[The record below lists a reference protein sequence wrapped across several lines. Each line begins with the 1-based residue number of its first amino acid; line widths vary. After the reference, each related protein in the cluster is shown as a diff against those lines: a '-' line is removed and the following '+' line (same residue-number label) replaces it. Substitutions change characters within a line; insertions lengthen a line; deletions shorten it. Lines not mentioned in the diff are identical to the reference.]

1 MKQKINKNKIEPMEN
16 EVRVRIAPS
25 PTGAFHIGTARTAL
39 FNFLFTKK
47 NKGKFILRIE
57 DTDKARSQKHF
68 EQDIID
74 NLDWLG
80 IKRDED
86 PILGG
91 KYGPYRQ
98 SERTEIYKKYLKKL
112 LKEGKAFYCFEA
124 KKEGQ
129 ERSESFTEAHF
140 SKDRDF
146 SLSEA
151 KKKIKAGESYIIRF
165 KCPKKQKIIF
175 NDLIRNKV
183 EFDTDVIGDF
193 SIAKNLEEPLYNFAA
208 VIDDYEMKI
217 SHVIRGED
225 HLSNTPKQILLQ
237 QSLGFTS
244 PHYAHLPLILGPDK
258 TKLSKRHNTV
268 SLSDYKKDGYLS
280 EAIVNFI
287 ALLGWNPGTNHEIF
301 SLSELIDLF
310 SLDKVQLA
318 GAVFDLNKL
327 DWING
332 YYIRQKP
339 IGELLKLIKVYFKKN
354 NTDDAYLEKVVQV
367 SRGRLKKLINI
378 VRETDFFF
386 ELPKYDKSLLTW
398 KDMQEEEILESL
410 GVSLV
415 FFERTD
421 DFQFKKED
429 LDVLFLREAE
439 KFNEKDRGKLLW
451 PLRVALTGVS
461 ASPSPSEVASIL
473 GKQESIKRIKFA
485 IKKIESKN

>member
-1 MKQKINKNKIEPMEN
+1 MKQKINKNKTESVKG

-39 FNFLFTKK
+39 FNFLFAKGHG
-47 NKGKFILRIE
+47 GKFILRIE
-57 DTDKARSQKHF
+57 DTDKARSQKYF

-129 ERSESFTEAHF
+129 GKLESFTEDHF
-140 SKDRDF
+140 SKDRDL
-146 SLSEA
+146 SLLEA

-175 NDLIRNKV
+175 DDLIRNKV
-183 EFDTDVIGDF
+183 EFDTEVIGDF

-208 VIDDYEMKI
+208 VVDDYEMKI

-237 QSLGFTS
+237 QSLGFPS
-244 PHYAHLPLILGPDK
+244 PHYGHLPLILGPDK

-268 SLSDYKKDGYLS
+268 SLSDYRKDGYLS

-287 ALLGWNPGTNHEIF
+287 ALLGWNPGTDREIF

-327 DWING
+327 DWMNG

-339 IGELLKLIKVYFKKN
+339 IKELLKLIKIYFDKRDIDE
-354 NTDDAYLEKVVQV
+354 TYLEKIVQV
-367 SRGRLKKLINI
+367 SRGRLKKLVNI
-378 VRETDFFF
+378 VRETEFFF
-386 ELPKYDKSLLTW
+386 ELPKYDSSLLVW
-398 KDMQEEEILESL
+398 KDMQEEGILESL
-410 GVSLV
+410 KTSLILL
-415 FFERTD
+415 EKTD

-451 PLRVALTGVS
+451 PLRVALTSAS